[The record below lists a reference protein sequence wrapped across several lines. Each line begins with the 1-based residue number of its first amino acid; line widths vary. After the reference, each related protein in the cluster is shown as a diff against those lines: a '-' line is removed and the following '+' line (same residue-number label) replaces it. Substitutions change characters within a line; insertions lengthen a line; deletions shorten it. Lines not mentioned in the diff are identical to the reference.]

1 MYQNERH
8 KCFKDDWRPRNCC
21 KRWSNSNTSW
31 SYARVSPT
39 VSPAFKIFKILCFL
53 YSRIR
58 NSDGEYDETY
68 NETPGAHQIGRR
80 YRGKDFLFKPKD
92 KSVKAGFQNDTLI
105 SLALS
110 TTEDSYWSVFWKPII
125 EHIRIAREKE
135 KESRWQTRGTKTI
148 DSNK

>member
-39 VSPAFKIFKILCFL
+39 VSPAFKIFKIWYFL

-80 YRGKDFLFKPKD
+80 YRGKDFLFKPKE
-92 KSVKAGFQNDTLI
+92 KSVKAGFQNDILI
-105 SLALS
+105 SLALRS
-110 TTEDSYWSVFWKPII
+110 GFLLVSFWKPII
-125 EHIRIAREKE
+125 EHIRISSEKE
-135 KESRWQTRGTKTI
+135 KDSRWQTSGTKTT
-148 DSNK
+148 DSNE